1 MDKDTTWIRIR
12 IMDKDTT
19 KRVFPQ
25 SSLISSCSL
34 RDCRQMEELTL
45 K

>member
-1 MDKDTTWIRIR
+1 MDK
-12 IMDKDTT
+12 KDTT
-19 KRVFPQ
+19 KSVFLL

-34 RDCRQMEELTL
+34 RDCRQIEELTL